1 LEIASVGLNHVRI
14 PIGYWALNPVDGDP
28 YVQGQL
34 AILDN
39 AIGWAKEAGLK
50 VMLDLHGGTSTPITL
65 SIRQY

>member
-1 LEIASVGLNHVRI
+1 MEIASVGLNHVRI
-14 PIGYWALNPVDGDP
+14 PIGYWALTPVDGDP

-50 VMLDLHGGTSTPITL
+50 VMLDLHGGTSTLVTV
-65 SIRQY
+65 SIRQH